1 MSTITNWDVMGIFVG
16 CDFVLSLVL
25 SIFLRRRLDIK
36 TKDGKYHAKNLPKV
50 SLENDKTLNPVLHG
64 GLFDFGIVGNGF
76 TVLISFLYAMT
87 FSGTVVVGC
96 NWALVG
102 RVDDRVGWLITLYLI
117 YFSLCFMCAFSM
129 NGIHILT
136 SHPIHLVYYGC
147 GYIPLAMYWS
157 LPSGI
162 DQIMVVIAVLCRL
175 ILNTAMKYYVWP
187 NYPSPRHIVPQY
199 TYDSNLQ
206 KIELYSRPSDTI
218 EKKCSWKFK
227 IFSIHIPLPNYE
239 LLGGLTTGPMA
250 IGGIIGAIT
259 AAICSAINA
268 SFGVAVWASIVA
280 SFLGSLLFVVLSWNT
295 PVFPSVSQFYPQF
308 LVVLSFI
315 VGAIFVVS
323 NLKQYSSE
331 SSSYQGDLYI
341 VIAVLAHLSHILVGS
356 TYIFSLLA
364 VVRHTGT
371 DGLLDRLFN
380 SGFGSLRTLFEGDGR
395 VAPELADNTDNDP
408 TIESPAAADADAAA
422 EEN

>member
-1 MSTITNWDVMGIFVG
+1 
-16 CDFVLSLVL
+16 
-25 SIFLRRRLDIK
+25 
-36 TKDGKYHAKNLPKV
+36 
-50 SLENDKTLNPVLHG
+50 
-64 GLFDFGIVGNGF
+64 
-76 TVLISFLYAMT
+76 
-87 FSGTVVVGC
+87 
-96 NWALVG
+96 
-102 RVDDRVGWLITLYLI
+102 
-117 YFSLCFMCAFSM
+117 
-129 NGIHILT
+129 
-136 SHPIHLVYYGC
+136 
-147 GYIPLAMYWS
+147 
-157 LPSGI
+157 
-162 DQIMVVIAVLCRL
+162 
-175 ILNTAMKYYVWP
+175 
-187 NYPSPRHIVPQY
+187 
-199 TYDSNLQ
+199 
-206 KIELYSRPSDTI
+206 
-218 EKKCSWKFK
+218 
-227 IFSIHIPLPNYE
+227 
-239 LLGGLTTGPMA
+239 MA

-380 SGFGSLRTLFEGDGR
+380 SGFGSLRYLFEGDGR
-395 VAPELADNTDNDP
+395 VAPELTDNTDNDP
-408 TIESPAAADADAAA
+408 TIESPSAA
-422 EEN
+422 EY